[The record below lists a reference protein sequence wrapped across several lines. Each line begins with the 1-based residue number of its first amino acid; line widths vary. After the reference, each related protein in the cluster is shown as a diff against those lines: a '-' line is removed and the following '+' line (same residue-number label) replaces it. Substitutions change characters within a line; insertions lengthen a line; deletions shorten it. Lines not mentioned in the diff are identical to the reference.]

1 MMSNQEII
9 RRRQYCQIVK
19 EITGSDQYL
28 VVGIDVGKDKHHSFM
43 GSATGKSL
51 FRKLIFE
58 NNLDGFSRLLET
70 AEAIKVQNGR
80 AKVVYGLEPTGNYH
94 KPLARHLIRCDCNV
108 VLVSGVAVKRNR
120 ELLDGRWDKHDTKCA
135 ANIADLVSRRRCLYY
150 DSPSPGIIELR
161 SLLSLRRRLKKEEH
175 SLRMRIRNNLLV
187 QYFPELD
194 RFYSACESES
204 LAIVK
209 WCLDPNKVAGM
220 DFESFFQMV
229 TRTRRGTAQLLRLRK
244 IHQQAIESVGC
255 PMGSAAAFEA
265 QLLVEKLKQVR
276 QQLKETETAI
286 KDVALEFAEYS
297 YLLTIPGFG
306 PYVSARVLASIGDP
320 FRFENRKQLI
330 KLAGYD
336 LCAKR
341 SGKTSDKAIPVISKK
356 GNGELRYALYQAAK
370 VASARVDV
378 FRTYFTELLRGRERE
393 RGIRTKM
400 CVKLAAKML
409 VIAWTLMK
417 KRESFD
423 PVYLNIE

>member
-1 MMSNQEII
+1 MSNQEII

-28 VVGIDVGKDKHHSFM
+28 VVGIDVGKDKHHAFM

-58 NNLDGFSRLLET
+58 NNMDGFSMLLKT
-70 AEAIKVQNGR
+70 AEAIKSQNSLSKIVFG
-80 AKVVYGLEPTGNYH
+80 VEPTGNYH

-135 ANIADLVSRRRCLYY
+135 ANIADLVSRKRCLYY

-175 SLRMRIRNNLLV
+175 SLRMRIRNNLLS

-209 WCLDPNKVAGM
+209 WFLNPDQIAGM

-244 IHQQAIESVGC
+244 IHQQAIESIGC

-297 YLLTIPGFG
+297 CLLTIPGFG
-306 PYVSARVLASIGDP
+306 PYISARVLASIGDP
-320 FRFENRKQLI
+320 FRFKNRKQLI
-330 KLAGYD
+330 KMAGYD

-370 VASARVDV
+370 VASARVDL
-378 FRTYFTELLRGRERE
+378 FRTYFTRLIRGRERE
-393 RGIRTKM
+393 RGIKTKM

-409 VIAWTLMK
+409 IIAWTLMK
-417 KRESFD
+417 KREVFD
-423 PVYLNIE
+423 PAHLNIE

>member
-1 MMSNQEII
+1 MINQEII

-28 VVGIDVGKDKHHSFM
+28 VVGIDVGKDKHHAFM

-58 NNLDGFSRLLET
+58 NNMDGFSMLLKT
-70 AEAIKVQNGR
+70 AEAIKSQNSLSKIVFG
-80 AKVVYGLEPTGNYH
+80 VEPTGNYH

-161 SLLSLRRRLKKEEH
+161 SSLSLRRRLKKEEH
-175 SLRMRIRNNLLV
+175 SLRMRIRNNLLA

-209 WCLDPNKVAGM
+209 WCLDPNKIAGM

-244 IHQQAIESVGC
+244 IHQQAIESIGC

-265 QLLVEKLKQVR
+265 QLLVDKLKQVR
-276 QQLKETETAI
+276 QQLKDTEAAI
-286 KDVALEFAEYS
+286 KKDAREFDEYS

-306 PYVSARVLASIGDP
+306 PYISARVLASIGDP
-320 FRFENRKQLI
+320 FRFKNRKQLI
-330 KLAGYD
+330 KMAGYD

-341 SGKTSDKAIPVISKK
+341 SGKTSDKAVPVISKK
-356 GNGELRYALYQAAK
+356 GSSELRYALYQAAK
-370 VASARVDV
+370 VASARVDL
-378 FRTYFTELLRGRERE
+378 FRTYFTKLLRGRERE
-393 RGIRTKM
+393 RGIKTKM

-417 KRESFD
+417 KREVFD
-423 PVYLNIE
+423 PAHLNIE